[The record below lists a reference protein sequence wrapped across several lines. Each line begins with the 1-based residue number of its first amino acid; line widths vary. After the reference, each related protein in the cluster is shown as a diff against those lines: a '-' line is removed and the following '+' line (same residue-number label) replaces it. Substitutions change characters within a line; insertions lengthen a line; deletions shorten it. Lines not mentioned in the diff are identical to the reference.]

1 MAITQ
6 LNNVLVKHGKIMF
19 GIITAIII
27 VAFVCFFTPG
37 ADGSI
42 LFGANPN
49 SPDAVFG
56 DVAGTPVT
64 NKDISDVIK
73 AATLFQ
79 AVQLGKSP
87 NETRINVQF
96 EEAFP
101 MAAMYKAAQRLG
113 VVIPDSEVAKTL
125 RALPAFQKD
134 GKFNAD
140 AYINY
145 EKAQLHP
152 AGFNAKDLEEAVRMM
167 LTFNA
172 LPQYL
177 DNKVLSPSEA
187 EEALKNDL
195 TTTEALKIVFKTD
208 DFKKTIK
215 PTAKDLQTFY
225 NNNKGMFLSQETYK
239 GETVAFRYN
248 DYKVSEKA
256 AKDFYNKNK
265 ASLINPAD
273 GKQMTY
279 AQFKADYV
287 KNQQKQLALADA
299 KAFREK
305 VYKATELIAGNR
317 KAYLQEYQK
326 LAAAVPRKRL
336 AIGWFSGLD
345 KALPGV
351 SEEAALKAAL
361 VMKAKENAPVTD
373 PVIGEKAVYVAA
385 VTDVKAPAQLSF
397 AAAKSEV
404 QKRYIDQKAAVNAK
418 EALRNFRAA
427 LEGAKKAKQAIDEKK
442 IRTLAKGG
450 TVEKVPAIKLSTIK
464 AGVLKISKELQA
476 LSTAKV
482 SAQEMNMKMM
492 QGQMQMQFAM
502 MQMQQYMPILE
513 TATGALSKDT
523 ISGEGD
529 MVYFVMKRTVPTAK
543 ELASQKGVFD
553 ELYSSE
559 KQQTGI
565 AAFYEWI
572 NKNTKNHVLQQ
583 QQAQQELPRK

>member
-1 MAITQ
+1 MAITKI
-6 LNNVLVKHGKIMF
+6 NNVLVKHGKIMF
-19 GIITAIII
+19 GVITAIII
-27 VAFVCFFTPG
+27 VAFVWFFTPG

-42 LFGANPN
+42 LFGTNPN
-49 SPDAVFG
+49 SPDAVYG

-64 NKDISDVIK
+64 KKDVTDVIK

-87 NETRINVQF
+87 DETRINVQF

-101 MAAMYKAAQRLG
+101 MAAMYKAAQRFG
-113 VVIPDSEVAKTL
+113 VVITDDQVAKTL
-125 RALPAFQKD
+125 RILPVFMKD
-134 GKFNAD
+134 GKFNAE
-140 AYINY
+140 AYIAY
-145 EKAQLHP
+145 EKNQLQP

-208 DFKKTIK
+208 DFKKTVK
-215 PTAKDLQTFY
+215 PSAKDLQTFY
-225 NNNKGMFLSQETYK
+225 NNNKGQFLSQETYK
-239 GETVAFRYN
+239 GETVVFRYN

-256 AKDFYNKNK
+256 AKDFYNRNK
-265 ASLINPAD
+265 ATLINPAD

-279 AQFKADYV
+279 DQFKTDYI

-305 VYKATELIAGNR
+305 VYKATELIAGDR
-317 KAYLQEYQK
+317 KAYLNEYQK
-326 LAAAVPRKRL
+326 LASAIPGKRL
-336 AIGWFSGLD
+336 VIGWFSGLD
-345 KALPGV
+345 KVLPGIG
-351 SEEAALKAAL
+351 EEAALKTAL
-361 VMKAKENAPVTD
+361 VMKSRENAPVTD
-373 PVIGEKAVYVAA
+373 PVVGEKGVYVAA
-385 VTDVKAPAQLSF
+385 VSDVKAPAQLDF
-397 AAAKSEV
+397 AAAKADV
-404 QKRYIDQKAAVNAK
+404 QKKYIEQTATLKAR

-450 TVEKVPAIKLSTIK
+450 VVEKVPAIKLFATKES
-464 AGVLKISKELQA
+464 VLKISKELEA
-476 LSTAKV
+476 LSKTKL

-502 MQMQQYMPILE
+502 MQLQQYMPILE
-513 TATGALSKDT
+513 TATGALSKD
-523 ISGEGD
+523 SVSAEGN
-529 MVYFVMKRTVPTAK
+529 MVYYVAKRTVPTAK
-543 ELASQKGVFD
+543 ELAAKKGTFD
-553 ELYSSE
+553 ALYSNE

-565 AAFYEWI
+565 AAFYEWLG
-572 NKNTKNHVLQQ
+572 KNTRNHLLQ
-583 QQAQQELPRK
+583 QQAQQELPQK